1 MKLGLLVMIRIHAI
15 MIQLASPAG
24 FIFGV
29 TYQHVFMG
37 WLAYV
42 KVLMWPFSREH
53 ALTRGAFLHPGIP
66 LGSRRYQPTLD
77 VIWINVN

>member
-15 MIQLASPAG
+15 MIQLASLAG

-37 WLAYV
+37 WLAYA

-53 ALTRGAFLHPGIP
+53 ALTRNVF
-66 LGSRRYQPTLD
+66 PTQDCLW
-77 VIWINVN
+77 VVRVTSQHAMSYGLM